1 MLLAACVYPHQRPL
15 SSFHF
20 LIVPFCTWHHL
31 VVHCQCYF
39 LKCPEPAK
47 LSSFHF
53 LILSSPAG
61 CSRRTS
67 SSAEGLEDDNI
78 IAFCKYCIVPFCT
91 WHHLVVHCQC
101 YSPVGQVTLFCHLAH
116 GCPLWK
122 LKGGVI
128 DLYVHRHFSCL
139 GMLSVE
145 SLPLP
150 GGRATGCP
158 VLPHRLHA
166 LPLWLF

>member
-1 MLLAACVYPHQRPL
+1 MLL
-15 SSFHF
+15 
-20 LIVPFCTWHHL
+20 VPCAP
-31 VVHCQCYF
+31 
-39 LKCPEPAK
+39 KPGKSRKPGKPREPAK

-61 CSRRTS
+61 CSRRTL